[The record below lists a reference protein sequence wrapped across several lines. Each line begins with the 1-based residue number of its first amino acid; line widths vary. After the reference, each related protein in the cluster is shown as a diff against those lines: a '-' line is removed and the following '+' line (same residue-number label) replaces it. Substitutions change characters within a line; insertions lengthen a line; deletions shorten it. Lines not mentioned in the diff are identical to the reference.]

1 MCFIH
6 KNYTGTLPIAIRDWW
21 LVIWSRLDIHTHAHQ
36 GTPSM
41 FARARRSG
49 ISIQIAPMSS
59 TTTLWVRPGISAR
72 TRPITIDV
80 GCLSDGIIVVTRT
93 LKIIIDN
100 NDGAC
105 ARDDDRLDALDYV
118 CVCVQLLY
126 AHFIIPVVCGG
137 GLRATSNTATQTTQ
151 NAFNIR

>member
-1 MCFIH
+1 
-6 KNYTGTLPIAIRDWW
+6 
-21 LVIWSRLDIHTHAHQ
+21 
-36 GTPSM
+36 M

-59 TTTLWVRPGISAR
+59 TKTLWVRPGISAR

-137 GLRATSNTATQTTQ
+137 GLRATSNTAKQPARVFECTQHKTHSTYVSKHGICIIIMHCMHYKMLGVR
-151 NAFNIR
+151 ARCV